1 MVDTQ
6 NQTHNTAPHITAL
19 VLLLAGITVLGLVLL
34 MNNYLLFHCLVE
46 LGSAAV
52 AACIA
57 MIAWNTRSLQRHDYQ
72 LCLGIALA
80 AVAIMLVLHTLSHED
95 MAVFNTAMPGAS
107 NQLGLLS
114 RLWLAGALML
124 APSFIR
130 SRIRT
135 WAAVTTAVMFAVL
148 FTGAALHTG
157 LLPEGLEAQGS
168 AVSLLRGTEAAVLV
182 MLLAAL
188 ATHWRARESFNP
200 RVLTTIC
207 SGILLA
213 LVAEICL
220 ANAANS
226 SSWASAAGHM
236 AQLLCFALLYWGLVR
251 LSLSEPYTLLFH
263 EISTNLQSLEHEA
276 NRDQLT
282 GLYNRRGLMVLGEA
296 QLALAQRLG
305 LKVTVVFA
313 DLNGLKAVND
323 EHGHTWGDQALVD
336 TAELLRQTFRGAD
349 VVARMGG
356 DEFAVLLVH
365 GNGKEPVL
373 RLREAIERFGREAN
387 RPYRL
392 SIAVG
397 ATVVSP
403 GQPGSLEDILKIAD
417 AEMYTDK
424 QEHYAKLG
432 EEPRS

>member
-1 MVDTQ
+1 MVDTSRQTQ
-6 NQTHNTAPHITAL
+6 NTTPHIAAL
-19 VLLLAGITVLGLVLL
+19 AMLLVGITALGLVLM

-72 LCLGIALA
+72 LYLGIAMA
-80 AVAIMLVLHTLSHED
+80 AIASMLVIHALSHED
-95 MAVFNTAMPGAS
+95 MAVFTGAMPAAS
-107 NQLGLLS
+107 EQLGLLS
-114 RLWLAGALML
+114 RLWLASALML

-135 WAAVTTAVMFAVL
+135 PAAVATALLFAVL
-148 FTGAALHTG
+148 FSGAALHTG
-157 LLPEGLEAQGS
+157 LLPKGIEARGS
-168 AVSLLRGTEAAVLV
+168 ALFLHGTEAAVVV
-182 MLLAAL
+182 MLLASL
-188 ATHWRARESFNP
+188 ATHWRARESFHP
-200 RVLTTIC
+200 RVLATIC
-207 SGILLA
+207 AGILLA
-213 LVAEICL
+213 LVAELCL
-220 ANAANS
+220 ANSAHTS
-226 SSWASAAGHM
+226 SHASAAGHM

-251 LSLSEPYTLLFH
+251 LNLAEPYTLLFR

-276 NRDQLT
+276 NQDQLT
-282 GLYNRRGLMVLGEA
+282 GLYNRRGLTVLGEA

-305 LKVTVVFA
+305 LKATVIFA
-313 DLNGLKAVND
+313 DLNGLKALND
-323 EHGHTWGDQALVD
+323 KHGHTWGDQALVD
-336 TAELLRQTFRGAD
+336 TADLLRQTFRGAD

-365 GNGKEPVL
+365 SNGTEPVL
-373 RLREAIERFGREAN
+373 RLREAIERFGRESD

-397 ATVVSP
+397 ATVVNP
-403 GQPGSLEDILKIAD
+403 GQPGSLEDILKLAD

-424 QEHYAKLG
+424 QEHYAARGLK
-432 EEPRS
+432 PRS